1 MGGVPAAAIPAD
13 TYFVVQYRK
22 TMLSLAGARVSKKMI
37 KEKVLR
43 KICREIAANYDML
56 KASGRGHP
64 ETTVVLRE
72 MFLSIRLN
80 EGFPPPPREQLCN
93 RYCNNKHTGAGA
105 SRRRPVLRRQ
115 HH

>member
-22 TMLSLAGARVSKKMI
+22 TMLSLAGARVSKKMF

-43 KICREIAANYDML
+43 KICREIAANYDMF

-64 ETTVVLRE
+64 VTTVVFWV
-72 MFLSIRLN
+72 MFMSIMLN
-80 EGFPPPPREQLCN
+80 AGFPPPPP
-93 RYCNNKHTGAGA
+93 
-105 SRRRPVLRRQ
+105 SRTAL
-115 HH
+115 